1 MKDLGTFK
9 KANAETLPEDVM
21 AWIAI
26 VGVILVAIFSTVAWV
41 NINEAARVQAQEDR
55 V

>member
-1 MKDLGTFK
+1 MKDLGKFK

-21 AWIAI
+21 AWIAVVGI
-26 VGVILVAIFSTVAWV
+26 VMVAIFSTVAWV
-41 NINEAARVQAQEDR
+41 NINEAARVQAMEDR